1 MRCWQ
6 TRPLGETCAIN
17 PKLIAS
23 EAPGA
28 DAEVTFVPMAA
39 VDEVSGTI
47 ARPELRQY
55 RQVAKGYTAFREN
68 DVLFA
73 KITPC
78 MQNGKA
84 AIARG
89 LRGGLGFGSTEFHV
103 LRPSPGLLPQWV
115 FAFIRQPSFRAAA
128 EANFTGT
135 AGQQRVP
142 ADFLRSFPIPVPPLS
157 EQDRIVKLLDEA
169 DELRK
174 LRVRADLR
182 TAAIIPALFHKMFG
196 DPATNPKHWPTR
208 RLRELGVKFSDGPF
222 GSNLKSSHYTPEGVR
237 VIRLQNIGVGCLI
250 DHDKAYISP
259 EHFASLRKH
268 ECLPGDV
275 LVGSLGEPN
284 LRAFVLPEEIHQA
297 LNKADC
303 VQIRP
308 HPEVATA
315 AFICWLLNLPST
327 LEMAS
332 GMILGQT
339 RARISM
345 GRLGE
350 LVLPVPPL
358 QLQRKFARRVTE
370 IRALEAAQATSRHR
384 LEALF
389 QSMLHRAFDEEL

>member
-1 MRCWQ
+1 MRRWQ

-17 PKLIAS
+17 PKLVAS
-23 EAPGA
+23 EAPAA

-55 RQVAKGYTAFREN
+55 RQVAKGYTPFREN

-115 FAFIRQPSFRAAA
+115 FAFVRQPSFRAAA

-142 ADFLRSFPIPVPPLS
+142 ADFLRSFPIPVPPLR
-157 EQDRIVKLLDEA
+157 EQERIVKLLDQA

-174 LRVRADLR
+174 VRAQADRR
-182 TAAIIPALFHKMFG
+182 TDALIPALFHDMFG
-196 DPATNPKHWPTR
+196 DPISNPIGWP
-208 RLRELGVKFSDGPF
+208 LAKLSEIAP
-222 GSNLKSSHYTPEGVR
+222 LKSGYAFKSTDYCAEGVR
-237 VIRLQNIGVGCLI
+237 LVRISNLDGQNLVFDEGTVYL
-250 DHDKAYISP
+250 P
-259 EHFASLRKH
+259 ESFLH
-268 ECLPGDV
+268 EYPPFQLAAGDV
-275 LVGSLGEPN
+275 LIAMSGATTGKLGMVRSDDVPSLLNQRVGKFFIRDASRIEPTFLFSTLGVPAVTRKLIGEAAGSAQANVSPSGVGS
-284 LRAFVLPEEIHQA
+284 VEI
-297 LNKADC
+297 
-303 VQIRP
+303 
-308 HPEVATA
+308 
-315 AFICWLLNLPST
+315 
-327 LEMAS
+327 
-332 GMILGQT
+332 
-339 RARISM
+339 
-345 GRLGE
+345 
-350 LVLPVPPL
+350 PVPPL
-358 QLQRKFARRVTE
+358 PMQKEFAQRVTE
-370 IRALEAAQATSRHR
+370 ICELEAAQAASRQR

-389 QSMLHRAFDEEL
+389 QSMLHRAFNGEL